1 MGRLA
6 RPILAVSACGD
17 KQKEPQGL
25 PHGSPQV
32 GWGQQKGRGVAPTA
46 LGVLPECAL

>member
-32 GWGQQKGRGVAPTA
+32 DEGNKKAVGLRPRPSVFC
-46 LGVLPECAL
+46 LSVF